1 MMARFL
7 PRFTRSM
14 FGLFGASPAGAKADL
29 ALFDRVDAGCLG
41 VGEFRASGS
50 MQFTDSPVCDFSDTL
65 PAYSRE
71 VGAAHA
77 RGVHRH

>member
-1 MMARFL
+1 MARFL

-14 FGLFGASPAGAKADL
+14 LGLFGAAPAGANADL
-29 ALFDRVDAGCLG
+29 ALFDRVDAGCLD

-50 MQFTDSPVCDFSDTL
+50 MQFTDTPVCDFSDTL

-71 VGAAHA
+71 VSAANPP
-77 RGVHRH
+77 GVHHY

>member
-1 MMARFL
+1 MARFL

-14 FGLFGASPAGAKADL
+14 FGLFVAQPAGANSDL
-29 ALFDRVDAGCLG
+29 ALFDRVDAGRLD

-65 PAYSRE
+65 PAFSRE
-71 VGAAHA
+71 VGATHA
-77 RGVHRH
+77 PGLHHH